1 MRFTDASRH
10 RWPPSLGKSAAS
22 CSHQSSRRLVSAPT
36 TSTTPLCAMW
46 WLTYV
51 GGVYYV
57 TVAPVRVPDSL
68 KVILKVGTLATY
80 QKCFCSCSVSAIYR
94 CALINFCFRG
104 PGYVGGCVRQHACSL
119 WPPCVTQRPQQEYA
133 FTQFVRLVKPS
144 FSSSVCSN
152 TRRVRGLSQC

>member
-22 CSHQSSRRLVSAPT
+22 CSHQTSRRLVSAPK

-51 GGVYYV
+51 GGRILWDSSIS
-57 TVAPVRVPDSL
+57 ARAGQPKSHSEGWHSCHVPKMFL
-68 KVILKVGTLATY
+68 ELL
-80 QKCFCSCSVSAIYR
+80 SAIYR

-104 PGYVGGCVRQHACSL
+104 PGYAGGCVRQHACSL
-119 WPPCVTQRPQQEYA
+119 RPPCVTQRPQLEYA
-133 FTQFVRLVKPS
+133 FTQFVHLVKPS